1 MPRPLSAQEMLVI
14 WERGLHQHPVERA
27 LTMLSVALP
36 EFAPDALLA
45 LTIGRRD
52 AYLLTL
58 HEITFGAR
66 LESVV
71 ECPACQERLEFT
83 LNVADIRTAPEREVG
98 NTGETGEQQAT
109 IDGYEMSFRLPN
121 SRDLITIA
129 RLLDVGQARSTLVQR
144 CLIEAKRD
152 GESVAVADLPESV
165 IAGLAEQMARLDP
178 QAEVQLNLCCPAC
191 EHRWSLL
198 FDIVS
203 FLWAEIGG
211 QARRLL
217 RDVHTLAR
225 AYGWREADILSM
237 SAVRR
242 QYYLEMVT

>member
-1 MPRPLSAQEMLVI
+1 MLRPLSAQEMLVI

-45 LTIGRRD
+45 LTIGQRD
-52 AYLLTL
+52 TCLLTL
-58 HEITFGAR
+58 HEITFGTR
-66 LESVV
+66 LESYA

-83 LNVADIRTAPEREVG
+83 LNVSDIRVADEGKDVV
-98 NTGETGEQQAT
+98 GEQQAT
-109 IDGYEMSFRLPN
+109 IDGYEVRFRLPN
-121 SRDLITIA
+121 SRDLLTIA
-129 RLLDVGQARSTLVQR
+129 RFLDVGQARSTLVQR
-144 CLIEAKRD
+144 RLIEAKRND
-152 GESVAVADLPESV
+152 EAVAVADLPEPV
-165 IAGLAEQMARLDP
+165 IVGLAEQMARLDP
-178 QAEVQLNLCCPAC
+178 QAEVQLNLSCTAC
-191 EHRWSLL
+191 GHRWSLL

-203 FLWAEIGG
+203 FLWTEIGG

>member
-1 MPRPLSAQEMLVI
+1 MPCPLSAQEMLVI

-45 LTIGRRD
+45 LTIGQRD

-58 HEITFGAR
+58 HETTFGAR

-83 LNVADIRTAPEREVG
+83 LNVADIRVAPTGAGDRDER
-98 NTGETGEQQAT
+98 QAT
-109 IDGYEMSFRLPN
+109 IDGYEVRFRLPN
-121 SRDLITIA
+121 SRDLIAIA

-144 CLIEAKRD
+144 CLSEAKRE
-152 GESVAVADLPESV
+152 GETIADTELPEPV
-165 IAGLAEQMARLDP
+165 IVGLAEQMARLDP
-178 QAEVQLNLCCPAC
+178 QAEVQLNLSCPAC

-211 QARRLL
+211 QARLLL

-225 AYGWREADILSM
+225 AYGWREADILAM

>member
-36 EFAPDALLA
+36 EFALDALLA

-152 GESVAVADLPESV
+152 GESVAVADLPEPV

-178 QAEVQLNLCCPAC
+178 QAEVQLNLACPAC
-191 EHRWSLL
+191 GHRWSLL

>member
-1 MPRPLSAQEMLVI
+1 MLHPLSAQEMLVI

-36 EFAPDALLA
+36 EFAPDVLLA
-45 LTIGRRD
+45 LSIGQRD
-52 AYLLTL
+52 ARLLWL
-58 HEITFGAR
+58 HEAAFGGR
-66 LESVV
+66 LESAV

-83 LNVADIRTAPEREVG
+83 LNVADIRVMPERG
-98 NTGETGEQQAT
+98 DDASDTDEQQAT
-109 IDGYEMSFRLPN
+109 IDGYEVRFRLPN
-121 SRDLITIA
+121 SRDLLSIA
-129 RLLDVGQARSTLVQR
+129 RLLDIGQARSTLAQR
-144 CLIEAKRD
+144 CIIEAKRA
-152 GESVAVADLPESV
+152 GETVTIANLPEPV
-165 IAGLAEQMARLDP
+165 IVSLAEQMARLDP
-178 QAEVQLNLCCPAC
+178 QAEVQLNLSCPAC
-191 EHRWSLL
+191 GHRWPLL

>member
-83 LNVADIRTAPEREVG
+83 LNVADIRAAPERE
-98 NTGETGEQQAT
+98 GEVGEQQAT
-109 IDGYEMSFRLPN
+109 LDGYEVHFRLPN

-152 GESVAVADLPESV
+152 GESVAVADLPEPV

-191 EHRWSLL
+191 GHRWSLL

>member
-1 MPRPLSAQEMLVI
+1 MPRPLSEQEILVI

-27 LTMLSVALP
+27 LTMLNVAMP
-36 EFAPDALLA
+36 EVAPAALLA
-45 LTIGRRD
+45 LSIGQRD
-52 AYLLTL
+52 ARLLAL
-58 HEITFGAR
+58 REATFGAR

-71 ECPACQERLEFT
+71 ECLACRERLEFT
-83 LNVADIRTAPEREVG
+83 LNVADIRVAGEGRDTA
-98 NTGETGEQQAT
+98 GEQQAT
-109 IDGYEMSFRLPN
+109 IDGYEVRFRLPN
-121 SRDLITIA
+121 SRDLISIA
-129 RLLDVGQARSTLVQR
+129 RLLDVEQARATLVQG

-152 GESVAVADLPESV
+152 GEILSITALPEPV
-165 IAGLAEQMARLDP
+165 IEALAEQMACLDP
-178 QAEVQLNLCCPAC
+178 QAEVQLNLSCSAC
-191 EHRWSLL
+191 AHRWSLL
-198 FDIVS
+198 FDIVA

>member
-14 WERGLHQHPVERA
+14 WERGLYQHPVERA

-45 LTIGRRD
+45 LTIGQRD

-83 LNVADIRTAPEREVG
+83 LNVADIRAAPEHE
-98 NTGETGEQQAT
+98 GEAGELQAT
-109 IDGYEMSFRLPN
+109 LDGYEVRFRLPN

-129 RLLDVGQARSTLVQR
+129 RLLDVGQARSMLVQR

-152 GESVAVADLPESV
+152 GESVAVADLPEPV

-178 QAEVQLNLCCPAC
+178 QAEVQLNLSCPAC

-225 AYGWREADILSM
+225 AYGWREADILAM

>member
-1 MPRPLSAQEMLVI
+1 MLHSLSAQEMLVI

-36 EFAPDALLA
+36 EFPPDALLA

-58 HEITFGAR
+58 HEITFGTR

-71 ECPACQERLEFT
+71 ACPACQERLEFT
-83 LNVADIRTAPEREVG
+83 LNVADIRATPEREA
-98 NTGETGEQQAT
+98 GEPSDRGEQQAT
-109 IDGYEMSFRLPN
+109 IDGYEVRFRLPN

-129 RLLDVGQARSTLVQR
+129 RLLDGGQARSTLVQR
-144 CLIEAKRD
+144 CIIEAKRD
-152 GESVAVADLPESV
+152 GETVVVTELPEPV
-165 IAGLAEQMARLDP
+165 IVSLAEQMVRLDP
-178 QAEVQLNLCCPAC
+178 QAEVQLNLSCPAC

-203 FLWAEIGG
+203 FLWTEFGG

>member
-1 MPRPLSAQEMLVI
+1 MLRPLSAQEMLVI

-36 EFAPDALLA
+36 ELAPDVLLA
-45 LTIGRRD
+45 LSIGQRD
-52 AYLLTL
+52 DCLLTL
-58 HEITFGAR
+58 QEITFGAR
-66 LESVV
+66 LESFV
-71 ECPACQERLEFT
+71 ECPACQQRLEFT
-83 LNVADIRTAPEREVG
+83 LTVSDIRVASEGRDAAS
-98 NTGETGEQQAT
+98 EQQAT
-109 IDGYEMSFRLPN
+109 IDDYEVRFRLPN

-129 RLLDVGQARSTLVQR
+129 RLLDVGLARSMLVQR
-144 CLIEAKRD
+144 CVIEAKHA
-152 GESVAVADLPESV
+152 GEMVAITDLPELV

-178 QAEVQLNLCCPAC
+178 QAEVQLNLSCPDC
-191 EHRWSLL
+191 GHRWSLL

-211 QARRLL
+211 QARRLM

-237 SAVRR
+237 SVVRR

>member
-14 WERGLHQHPVERA
+14 WERGLYQHPVERA

-36 EFAPDALLA
+36 EFASDALLA
-45 LTIGRRD
+45 LTIGQRD

-58 HEITFGAR
+58 HEITFGTR

-71 ECPACQERLEFT
+71 ECLACQERLEFT
-83 LNVADIRTAPEREVG
+83 LNVADIRV
-98 NTGETGEQQAT
+98 TGDGKDAASEQQAT
-109 IDGYEMSFRLPN
+109 IDGYEVRFRLPN

-129 RLLDVGQARSTLVQR
+129 RLLDVGQARSTLAQR

-152 GESVAVADLPESV
+152 GESVAVADLPEPV

-178 QAEVQLNLCCPAC
+178 QAEVQLNLSCPAC
-191 EHRWSLL
+191 GHRWSLL

-203 FLWAEIGG
+203 FLWTEIGG

-225 AYGWREADILSM
+225 AYGWREADILAM